1 MTSHEMLDRIN
12 ARMRLKRIEVKR
24 IINGMEEESR

>member
-12 ARMRLKRIEVKR
+12 ARMRLKMTEVKR